1 MEQFIAYFAGLSL
14 IIATIFRFHTLG
26 SKSDIGRIFL
36 TDEQKLKA
44 YFYNLFIL
52 SILIAFLSG
61 IFCVLIQNKDIGE
74 NPSEVFGMAA
84 AIVIVVFIVCFLSI
98 GTIVKW
104 IHNFLI
110 KEYFKFQI
118 NLPEIGDVYIIRML
132 NKEVC
137 ICSNDSSIESDT
149 PDKNSYLVSMDSII
163 HQPITKRKF
172 TKPKKTV
179 IQKIFD

>member
-14 IIATIFRFHTLG
+14 IFATIFRFHALS
-26 SKSDIGRIFL
+26 SKSDLGRIFL

-52 SILIAFLSG
+52 SLLIALLSG
-61 IFCVLIQNKDIGE
+61 IVYISIQNKDIDK
-74 NPSEVFGMAA
+74 NPTELFGTAV
-84 AIVIVVFIVCFLSI
+84 AIVLIVFIVCFFSI

-110 KEYFKFQI
+110 KDYFKFQI

-132 NKEVC
+132 SKEIC
-137 ICSNDSSIESDT
+137 ICSKDSSIESDT
-149 PDKNSYLVSMDSII
+149 PDKNSYLISMKSII
-163 HQPITKRKF
+163 QQPITKRRF
-172 TKPKKTV
+172 TKPKRTV